1 MDSTK
6 VLAVVNRL
14 GSTMK
19 AVRVCFLRNGD
30 PFFRGV
36 MLSVSPCKYKD
47 FGILLEDVTSVLHSH
62 VVLRSGIERLCRTNG
77 TPITFLDSFL
87 DGDIVVCCCRYERFI
102 EMDYSVSRHFG
113 RLRTAI
119 PRWINSRKASN
130 ETMPKVLPDSVAIYI
145 DESFRLVNS
154 QTTAICLAKPKTKE
168 VRRCIVKVVNEKYM
182 LNRDAKYKEV
192 EIMRKLQTHP
202 NVVDLI
208 FTVHR
213 PGYSYTFF
221 VIECMACSVQDMR
234 ARQGRIPEPTVH
246 RVMRDVAC
254 GLTYIHAN
262 GIIHRDIKPD
272 NLLLSFADG
281 VLVAKI
287 ADFGAATYFED
298 GAMKG
303 FVGTA
308 RYIAPEMILGCKYDY
323 RVDTWSFGV
332 TLFCMLFIRH
342 PFGTGYTDIRDI
354 CNDTVVSE
362 YQFPLELKDCISED
376 AKSLI
381 DALLVKDPILRLTS
395 AEISQHPF
403 MLSGSITDSER

>member
-1 MDSTK
+1 MDSK
-6 VLAVVNRL
+6 KALAVVNRV
-14 GSTMK
+14 GTMK

-36 MLSVSPCKYKD
+36 MLSVSPCKYRD
-47 FGILLEDVTSVLHSH
+47 FGILLEDVTRVLHSH
-62 VVLRSGIERLCRTNG
+62 VVLRSGIEHIWRTNG

-102 EMDYSVSRHFG
+102 EMDYSV
-113 RLRTAI
+113 
-119 PRWINSRKASN
+119 
-130 ETMPKVLPDSVAIYI
+130 LPDSVAIYI
-145 DESFRLVNS
+145 DERFRLVNS

-182 LNRDAKYKEV
+182 LNHDAKYKEV

-213 PGYSYTFF
+213 PGYPYTFF

-234 ARQGRIPEPTVH
+234 TRQGRIPEPTVH

-272 NLLLSFADG
+272 NLLLSFAAG

-323 RVDTWSFGV
+323 QVDTWSFGV
-332 TLFCMLFIRH
+332 TLFCMLFIQH
-342 PFGTGYTDIRDI
+342 PFGKGYTDIRDI
-354 CNDTVVSE
+354 CNDAVISE
-362 YQFPLELKDCISED
+362 YQFPSDLKDCISED
-376 AKSLI
+376 AKSMI